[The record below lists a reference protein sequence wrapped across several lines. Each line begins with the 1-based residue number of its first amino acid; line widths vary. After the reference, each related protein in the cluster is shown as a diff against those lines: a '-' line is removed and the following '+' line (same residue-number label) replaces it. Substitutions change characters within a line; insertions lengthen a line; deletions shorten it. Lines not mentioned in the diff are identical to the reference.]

1 MTNIDDQFNHIHVNT
16 GGKILSED
24 ELKELYDFLESD
36 EFKKMI
42 EETDAMHKRV
52 MESKITK
59 DTKM

>member
-1 MTNIDDQFNHIHVNT
+1 MTNIDDQFDHIHVNT

-24 ELKELYDFLESD
+24 ELKELYDYLESD

-42 EETDAMHKRV
+42 EESDAMHKRV

>member
-1 MTNIDDQFNHIHVNT
+1 MTNIDDQFDHIHVNT

>member
-1 MTNIDDQFNHIHVNT
+1 MTNIDDQFDHIHVNT
-16 GGKILSED
+16 GGKRLSKEEWD
-24 ELKELYDFLESD
+24 ELYDYLNSD